1 MGKAN
6 VPFIRKK
13 QLHKKPPTRNLLS
26 SHWPTFNPIG
36 PDDLARGCRT
46 EQLAFPISKVEEA
59 KDGRG
64 NGCWLS
70 QPKKSA
76 S

>member
-1 MGKAN
+1 MGQAN

-13 QLHKKPPTRNLLS
+13 QLPKKPPIRNLLS
-26 SHWPTFNPIG
+26 SHWPTLSPIG
-36 PDDLARGCRT
+36 TGDLARDCRS
-46 EQLAFPISKVEEA
+46 EYLAFPISKVEEA
-59 KDGRG
+59 EDGDR

-76 S
+76 N